1 MILRSLIL
9 IAFGT
14 IALTNGKALGQDHN
28 SWKHT
33 IGINI
38 LQLPATTLDLTYEM
52 NNNQKYSVIISSGYT
67 VNYSKSFDWIGFFL
81 SPHSKCGNY
90 GYSLQKQAGGFAKV
104 GLKYN
109 FRKTLEKTNNFFV
122 GTFITNSFIYEKAEY
137 QNWDIPNSQVEVL
150 NHYIYIFGIAGA
162 IGYNFKITT
171 KFNSDFGVQISV
183 PSRKIGR
190 AHV

>member
-1 MILRSLIL
+1 MLFRS
-9 IAFGT
+9 
-14 IALTNGKALGQDHN
+14 
-28 SWKHT
+28 
-33 IGINI
+33 
-38 LQLPATTLDLTYEM
+38 
-52 NNNQKYSVIISSGYT
+52 
-67 VNYSKSFDWIGFFL
+67 
-81 SPHSKCGNY
+81 
-90 GYSLQKQAGGFAKV
+90 AGGFAKV

-183 PSRKIGR
+183 PSRKFKDLYGYNNYVPGMGFMDTCDAEKSIFPML
-190 AHV
+190 VLNLKYNL